1 MAILDLAANPT
12 IGTILEV
19 EGILAAENRTT
30 ALPLSFAE
38 VERRMHAKKTKRETV
53 KAAVQS
59 LVHFGV
65 AYVGPKGIMYTRTPQ
80 SQVKPTVPLA

>member
-1 MAILDLAANPT
+1 MALLELAANPT

-19 EGILAAENRTT
+19 EEILAAENRAT
-30 ALPLSFAE
+30 ALPISFAE

-65 AYVGPKGIMYTRTPQ
+65 AYVGPKGIIYTRTPQ
-80 SQVKPTVPLA
+80 TLVRGVVELA